1 MDLSTDVENTGHI
14 GVGPLPFPV
23 PNIRLQPFDGKII
36 SPIKN
41 VSTEKPIIN
50 LVFLNIF
57 LE

>member
-41 VSTEKPIIN
+41 ISTEKPIIN
-50 LVFLNIF
+50 LVFLKNF
-57 LE
+57 